1 MIAINI
7 SLQKQMRIITIL
19 SFSLI
24 LTILSGCRPVS
35 KPAGSSEKIRLI
47 FDTDANNELDDQHA
61 LAYLLFSGSVFDV
74 AGVTVNRTSGGG
86 DITAHYKEA
95 ERIIKLCNQEGKIP
109 LYKGSSGD
117 FSAIRETINSSS
129 FDGSDAVN
137 FMIDRAKSSG
147 NTKLIILAVGKLTN
161 VALALEKEPRIADR
175 IKIVWLGSNY
185 PEKGEY
191 NQENDT
197 MAMNYILNTPVDFE
211 MVTVRYGKETG
222 TDFVRVTR
230 QEIDQNMPGRGPVIA
245 EPVMGRHNDAFV
257 TFGDYS
263 VNLFNHA
270 DYYGDP
276 PSRALFDMAAA
287 AILKNPAWAK
297 RRQIHC
303 PVYKPEGWIEQPD
316 NKRMIT
322 VWESFERDSIVHDF
336 FRTMKNYTLVAP
348 VMHNK

>member
-1 MIAINI
+1 
-7 SLQKQMRIITIL
+7 MRTITIL
-19 SFSLI
+19 SFG
-24 LTILSGCRPVS
+24 LTLAILSGCRTVS
-35 KPAGSSEKIRLI
+35 QPAATSEKIRLI

-61 LAYLLFSGSVFDV
+61 LAYLLFSGNTFDL

-86 DITAHYKEA
+86 DITAHYEEA
-95 ERIIKLCNQEGKIP
+95 ERIIKLCNLKGKIP
-109 LYKGSSGD
+109 LYKGASGD
-117 FSAIRETINSSS
+117 FQAIRATVGSST

-137 FMIDRAKSSG
+137 FIIDQAKSSG
-147 NTKLIILAVGKLTN
+147 NPKLIILAVGKLTN

-197 MAMNYILNTPVDFE
+197 MAMNYLLNAPVGFE
-211 MVTVRYGKETG
+211 MVTVRYGKATG
-222 TDFVRVTR
+222 TDFVRVTK
-230 QEIDQNMPGRGPVIA
+230 QEIDQNMPGRGPAIA
-245 EPVMGRHNDAFV
+245 EPVMGRHNEAFV

-270 DYYGDP
+270 EYYGNP

-287 AILKNPAWAK
+287 AILKNPVWA
-297 RRQIHC
+297 RPRQIPA
-303 PVYKPEGWIEQPD
+303 PVYKPEGWIEQPE
-316 NKRMIT
+316 NKRRIT
-322 VWESFERDSIVHDF
+322 VWESFERDSIIHDF

-348 VMHNK
+348 VM

>member
-1 MIAINI
+1 
-7 SLQKQMRIITIL
+7 MRTITIL
-19 SFSLI
+19 SLGLTLSI
-24 LTILSGCRPVS
+24 LLGCRPVS
-35 KPAGSSEKIRLI
+35 QPAALSEKIRLI

-61 LAYLLFSGSVFDV
+61 LAYLLFNGNTFDL

-86 DITAHYKEA
+86 DITAHYEEA
-95 ERIIKLCNQEGKIP
+95 ERVIKLCNLAGKIP
-109 LYKGSSGD
+109 LYKGASGD
-117 FSAIRETINSSS
+117 FPAIRATIDSTS

-137 FMIDRAKSSG
+137 FIIDQAQSSG
-147 NTKLIILAVGKLTN
+147 HPKLVILAVGKLTN
-161 VALALEKEPRIADR
+161 VALALEKEPRIADK

-197 MAMNYILNTPVDFE
+197 MAMNYILNTLVDFE
-211 MVTVRYGKETG
+211 MVTVRYGKATG

-245 EPVMGRHNDAFV
+245 EPVMGRHNEAFV

-287 AILKNPAWAK
+287 AILKNPAWA
-297 RRQIHC
+297 RTRQI
-303 PVYKPEGWIEQPD
+303 PASG
-316 NKRMIT
+316 
-322 VWESFERDSIVHDF
+322 
-336 FRTMKNYTLVAP
+336 L
-348 VMHNK
+348 

>member
-1 MIAINI
+1 
-7 SLQKQMRIITIL
+7 MRTNPIL
-19 SFSLI
+19 SFCLI
-24 LTILSGCRPVS
+24 LAILPGCRTVS
-35 KPAGSSEKIRLI
+35 QPAATFDKIGLI

-61 LAYLLFSGSVFDV
+61 LAYLLFNGNTFDL

-95 ERIIKLCNQEGKIP
+95 ERILKLCNLDGKIP
-109 LYKGSSGD
+109 LYKGASSD
-117 FSAIRETINSSS
+117 FQTIRETLDSSV

-137 FMIDRAKSSG
+137 FIVDQAQSAG
-147 NTKLIILAVGKLTN
+147 NPKLVILAVGKLTN
-161 VALALEKEPRIADR
+161 VALALEKAPPIAGRIR
-175 IKIVWLGSNY
+175 IVWLGSNY

-197 MAMNYILNTPVDFE
+197 MAMNYILHTPVDFE

-222 TDFVRVTR
+222 TDFVRVTK
-230 QEIDQNMPGRGPVIA
+230 QEIDQNMPGRGPVSA
-245 EPVMGRHNDAFV
+245 EPVMGRHNEAFV

-287 AILKNPAWAK
+287 AILKNPAWAGTRK
-297 RRQIHC
+297 IPA
-303 PVYKPEGWIEQPD
+303 PVYTPEGWIEQPE

-322 VWESFERDSIVHDF
+322 IWESFKRDSIINDF
-336 FRTMKNYTLVAP
+336 FQTMQHYILVAP
-348 VMHNK
+348 VRLNK